1 MTPLMHCCGVLD
13 VDGTT
18 ISAEEKLN
26 QALHG
31 IYLPHRP
38 SQHSLLPT
46 HLPTHLYGEPDL
58 ASQFGDLICVP
69 HSNQPFANEYE
80 VDHVYKAFPKVFP
93 FGRGAFGDLG
103 RTKKLGWEAH
113 MKWMLQQ
120 SHGRFAAHEVFMFII
135 FNILQRRKICVG
147 AKLTTSR
154 GNLPKVAHLLRGMD
168 YGSVHQTLTND
179 AESGPLHMLSDS
191 TLRQLMESTAIA
203 NGLVRGSRQYI
214 SNRRNEIRG
223 LFARFGGPKFFITIN
238 PDDRRHPL
246 ILSLRGD
253 INHRWRPTV
262 TAQFARYCR
271 LRSKVVADNPVLQ
284 AEFFDFIFRAV
295 IEALFGF
302 GRESHIGI
310 FGKVVAHYHIIEAQG
325 KGTLHAHGLIWTA
338 DGISSPSSPRTR
350 HSAFCPC
357 KSY

>member
-1 MTPLMHCCGVLD
+1 M
-13 VDGTT
+13 
-18 ISAEEKLN
+18 
-26 QALHG
+26 
-31 IYLPHRP
+31 
-38 SQHSLLPT
+38 PT

-58 ASQFGDLICVP
+58 ASQFSDLVCVP

-147 AKLTTSR
+147 AKLTTSS

-338 DGISSPSSPRTR
+338 DGISPPSSPRTR